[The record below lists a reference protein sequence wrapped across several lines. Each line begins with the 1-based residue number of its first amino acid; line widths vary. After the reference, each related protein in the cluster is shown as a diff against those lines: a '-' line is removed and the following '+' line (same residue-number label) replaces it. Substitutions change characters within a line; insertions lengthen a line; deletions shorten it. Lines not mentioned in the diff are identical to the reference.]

1 MPRPLNAHQMYLIE
15 EFAEEYKE
23 RKMSRRDLL
32 RRALLITGSI
42 PVTASVLAALGCGG
56 DDTGD
61 KATPTGAAAANTLVP
76 ATVVPSPVP
85 PTVAVGAVGDISF
98 KGPASDIK
106 GYLALPEGAATK
118 KSPAVLIIHENRGLT
133 DHFRDV
139 ARRYAKEGFVAFAID
154 LISRKGGTSATD
166 AAANSGGLGST
177 NPDDL
182 TADMQA
188 AVTYLKAHATVQSTA
203 IGVTGFCFGG
213 GYAFEL
219 GISSKDIKAAV
230 PYYGTVRRFEELGA
244 TQAAFL
250 VMYGGT
256 DARVTGQAEQVRARL
271 TAAGKPFEIKIWDG
285 AGHAFFND
293 TGANYNATVAQ
304 GAWTQTLAWF
314 KKYLVA

>member
-1 MPRPLNAHQMYLIE
+1 M
-15 EFAEEYKE
+15 
-23 RKMSRRDLL
+23 
-32 RRALLITGSI
+32 
-42 PVTASVLAALGCGG
+42 
-56 DDTGD
+56 
-61 KATPTGAAAANTLVP
+61 P

-85 PTVAVGAVGDISF
+85 ATPAVGAVGAVGDISF

-106 GYLALPEGAATK
+106 GYLALPEAATAGR

-154 LISRKGGTSATD
+154 LVSRKGGTSATD
-166 AAANSGGLGST
+166 AAANTGALGSA

-182 TADMQA
+182 IADMQS
-188 AVTYLKAHATVQSTA
+188 AVTFLKAHTAVQSTA

-230 PYYGTVRRFEELGA
+230 PYYGTVRRFDELGA

-271 TAAGKPFEIKIWDG
+271 TAAGKPFEIKVWDG

-293 TGANYNATVAQ
+293 TGANYNAATAT
-304 GAWTQTLAWF
+304 GAWTQTLAWL

>member
-1 MPRPLNAHQMYLIE
+1 
-15 EFAEEYKE
+15 
-23 RKMSRRDLL
+23 MSRRGLL

-42 PVTASVLAALGCGG
+42 PLTASVLTALGCGG
-56 DDTGD
+56 DDAGD
-61 KATPTGAAAANTLVP
+61 KATPTSATAANTLVP

-85 PTVAVGAVGDISF
+85 PTVAVGTVGDIKF
-98 KGPASDIK
+98 KGPASDIL
-106 GYLALPEGAATK
+106 GYLALPEGAATGK

-154 LISRKGGTSATD
+154 LVSRKGGTSATD
-166 AAANSGGLGST
+166 AAANTGALGSA

-182 TADMQA
+182 IADMQA
-188 AVTYLKAHATVQSTA
+188 ALTFLKAHAAVTPTA

-230 PYYGTVRRFEELGA
+230 PYYGTVRRFDELGA

-293 TGANYNATVAQ
+293 TGANYNAATAT
-304 GAWTQTLAWF
+304 GAWTQTLAWL